1 MQMGGL
7 LCGTTPVIRDWLE
20 CALADACVE
29 SQTGG
34 AVPEPCATDSLD

>member
-1 MQMGGL
+1 MQMDGL
-7 LCGTTPVIRDWLE
+7 LCGSTPVMRDWLE

-34 AVPEPCATDSLD
+34 LGLSRAPQTA

>member
-1 MQMGGL
+1 MQMDGL

-34 AVPEPCATDSLD
+34 GSEPCATDSLD